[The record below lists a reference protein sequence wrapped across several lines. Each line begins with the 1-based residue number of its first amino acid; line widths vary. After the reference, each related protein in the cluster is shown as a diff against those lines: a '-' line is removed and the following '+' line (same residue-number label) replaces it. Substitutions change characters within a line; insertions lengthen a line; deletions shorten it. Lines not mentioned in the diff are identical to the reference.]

1 MVQGIHHVNFIVR
14 DLDAAIPVYEKIFGI
29 PVTARDHLE
38 SRGIDS
44 ARFRIGS
51 SWFVLVQPVRPGTVP
66 ARHLEEHGEGFFL
79 MSFDV
84 DSLSAEIDRLGA
96 DSFTGS
102 QRQGIEDWQVI
113 DLDASQTSGAQLQLC
128 ATPADT

>member
-96 DSFTGS
+96 DSFAGS

>member
-14 DLDAAIPVYEKIFGI
+14 DLDAAIPIYEKIFGI

-79 MSFDV
+79 MSLDV
-84 DSLSAEIDRLGA
+84 DSLSEEVDRLGA
-96 DSFTGS
+96 DTFSGRERS
-102 QRQGIEDWQVI
+102 GIEGWRVI
-113 DLDASQTSGAQLQLC
+113 DLDAGRTFGAQLQMC
-128 ATPADT
+128 ATATDS

>member
-96 DSFTGS
+96 DSFSGS